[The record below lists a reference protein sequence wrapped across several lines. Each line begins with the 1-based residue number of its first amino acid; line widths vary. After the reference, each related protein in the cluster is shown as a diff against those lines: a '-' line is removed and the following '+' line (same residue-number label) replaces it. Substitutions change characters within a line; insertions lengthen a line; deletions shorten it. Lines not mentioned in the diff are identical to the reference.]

1 MKYIALTLA
10 GDGQSVGDGDRV
22 LNAHFD
28 DGWQYVDSITQNVS
42 TRGSSHDTKRGAVIV
57 ILKKED
63 KVML

>member
-1 MKYIALTLA
+1 MKYISLTLA
-10 GDGQSVGDGDRV
+10 DDDRSIEGGECI
-22 LNAHFD
+22 LNKHFD
-28 DGWQYVDSITQNVS
+28 DGWEYVESITQNIS